1 MIQAPQVKYARYGDG
16 ALAAIAAAITAG
28 YAATELIN
36 AVAPLTDPLSAHL
49 KFWTQGALR
58 IVSGYETDGWR
69 MYSHYLDQAAAS
81 GTPYII
87 KWRMYSVVFASAA
100 AALAAGWWSGKP
112 ISDLDKVSGNDLLR
126 DREAVRYFNSLSE
139 QDGLRLANDLRL
151 ELNKETEHWLI
162 SGGTGAGKS
171 VSATALLVPALE
183 RGDRVILINYKG
195 LTEKFPV
202 TLNTESKDYDAII
215 LCPFD
220 KRSVAWA
227 IWKDVT
233 TKSQARELS
242 ARIIPESKDPVWSN
256 SARFLMTGILMYL
269 INNYTKKSE
278 AWSWKM
284 FGDLCVADR
293 ETLVEILTEHYPEG
307 LRAIK
312 DEGKT
317 SDSVMMNFAAFA
329 APIIDLADA
338 WGDRKTGFSIEAWV
352 NNPSS
357 KIRTVILQISSEFK
371 VLSQAFNQS
380 ILNQV
385 GTYLTRMPDVKA
397 SQAPLWIYADEFPRL
412 GKAEVF
418 EELFAVGRSKSMR
431 VMIAIQSLGQLKK
444 EYGIDLAEGWIDS
457 IGTKIMGR
465 QDGVGAKW
473 LSDMCGSAEYVQL
486 QNGRLDPDGSGKIR
500 NAYSAPQTFQVF
512 PPQLAQNELGI
523 VKQGWLSRFLKLR
536 PKGVRM
542 LIHGTRGADLIVN
555 FPFPTLLTIRK
566 ETVLSEA
573 FKGGFGKSENINIDE
588 IMEAENLSDMIF
600 GERSEQNAAALI
612 DEFITQPTVFDTSE
626 TEFLEEHNQVSE
638 TVETEFMTYHE
649 PQDTSPDMAYRESD
663 TAETQKDE
671 LHDHA
676 SSEILDDLTDSN
688 ISLTFEMI
696 DFVDEVSKPMPE
708 PDTEVFKSVIAENK
722 ISQSKKRFVSR
733 KALREMSL
741 DK

>member
-1 MIQAPQVKYARYGDG
+1 MIQAPQVKYARYSDG
-16 ALAAIAAAITAG
+16 ALAAAVSAVVAAFG
-28 YAATELIN
+28 AAELIN
-36 AVAPLTDPLSAHL
+36 AVAPLSDPLITHL
-49 KFWTQGALR
+49 KFWAQGLLKL
-58 IVSGYETDGWR
+58 VSGYETDSWR
-69 MYSHYLDQAAAS
+69 MYSSYLDQAAAS
-81 GTPYII
+81 STPYVI
-87 KWRMYSVVFASAA
+87 KWRMYSVVVASSAA
-100 AALAAGWWSGKP
+100 ALGAGWWAGKP

-126 DREAVRYFNSLSE
+126 DCEAVRYFNSLSE
-139 QDGLRLANDLRL
+139 QDGLRLANGLHL

-171 VSATALLVPALE
+171 VSATTVLVPALE

-195 LTEKFPV
+195 LTEKFPCV
-202 TLNTESKDYDAII
+202 LNTESRDFNAII

-220 KRSVAWA
+220 RRSAVWA

-233 TKSQARELS
+233 TKSQARELA

-269 INNYTKKSE
+269 INNFTKKGES
-278 AWSWKM
+278 WSWKM

-293 ETLVEILTEHYPEG
+293 EKLVEILAEHYPEG

-329 APIIDLADA
+329 APIIDLSDA
-338 WGDRKTGFSIEAWV
+338 WGDRKAGFSIEDWV
-352 NNPSS
+352 NNPNS

-385 GTYLTRMPDVKA
+385 GTYLTRLPDVIA

-473 LSDMCGSAEYVQL
+473 LSEMCGTAEYVQL

-500 NAYSAPQTFQVF
+500 NAFSAPQTYQVF

-523 VKQGWLSRFLKLR
+523 VKQGWLAKFLKLK

-542 LIHGTRGADLIVN
+542 LIHGVRGADLIVN
-555 FPFPTLLTIRK
+555 FPFPTLPTLRK

-573 FKGGFGKSENINIDE
+573 FKGGFGKAENINFNE
-588 IMEAENLSDMIF
+588 IMEAEISPALT
-600 GERSEQNAAALI
+600 GEAGSFSASVER
-612 DEFITQPTVFDTSE
+612 DEVFNE
-626 TEFLEEHNQVSE
+626 
-638 TVETEFMTYHE
+638 VETKFITYHE
-649 PQDTSPDMAYRESD
+649 PQNSAPELALGESD
-663 TAETQKDE
+663 VSETIKDE
-671 LHDHA
+671 LIDHA
-676 SSEILDDLTDSN
+676 SGEVLDDLTDSN
-688 ISLTFEMI
+688 ISLTFELL
-696 DFVDEVSKPMPE
+696 DFIDEVSKPTAE
-708 PDTEVFKSVIAENK
+708 ADKEVFESVVAENK
-722 ISQSKKRFVSR
+722 TPKSKKRFVSR
-733 KALREMSL
+733 KALRERAL
-741 DK
+741 EK